1 MFEVDHMRLRL
12 MLPAAVLA
20 TIGAN
25 LASAQTPRPIIDV
38 HIHYSQDAWSMLPPP
53 EAIKVLRQAGL
64 RKAFVSSSS
73 DDGTQMLLK
82 AAPDLI
88 VPVLRPYRSRGETG
102 TWTKD
107 ASIIAHVESR
117 LKANTYA
124 GIGEFHAYGADAD
137 TAVMRRMVE
146 LAKERKIFL
155 HAHSDADAVE
165 RMFKQNPEALVLWAH
180 SGFEQVD
187 KVRAMVTKHK
197 TLWADVAH
205 RTDHAPVGQAR
216 CHLEAAVRRL
226 PRALHGRHRHLHARA
241 LALRGRAR
249 QLLAQV
255 ARRAAARPRRQH
267 RLPQR
272 RAPGGPDHGAMTA
285 AVMELARRRL
295 TDLCGADLLAY
306 HTGSPPPCGEGS
318 GVGVAAKRRPRG
330 FTPPLTPPRHHA
342 EACLRHDGRG
352 SAYAALAAFTLA
364 LSSS

>member
-1 MFEVDHMRLRL
+1 MRLRL

-20 TIGAN
+20 TVSAN

-38 HIHYSQDAWSMLPPP
+38 HIHYSQDAWSMLPPA

-73 DDGTQMLLK
+73 DEGTQMLLK

-107 ASIIAHVESR
+107 ASIIAHVEGR
-117 LKANTYA
+117 LKVNTYA

-146 LAKERKIFL
+146 LAKERRIFL

-180 SGFEQVD
+180 SGFEQVE

-205 RTDHAPVGQAR
+205 RTDHAPSGKLDATWKQLFVDFPERFMVGTDTYTPERWHYVVEHANYSR
-216 CHLEAAVRRL
+216 KWLNELPADLADNIAFRNAERL
-226 PRALHGRHRHLHARA
+226 
-241 LALRGRAR
+241 
-249 QLLAQV
+249 
-255 ARRAAARPRRQH
+255 AAR
-267 RLPQR
+267 
-272 RAPGGPDHGAMTA
+272 
-285 AVMELARRRL
+285 
-295 TDLCGADLLAY
+295 
-306 HTGSPPPCGEGS
+306 
-318 GVGVAAKRRPRG
+318 
-330 FTPPLTPPRHHA
+330 
-342 EACLRHDGRG
+342 
-352 SAYAALAAFTLA
+352 TLGQ
-364 LSSS
+364 

>member
-1 MFEVDHMRLRL
+1 MNLRS
-12 MLPAAVLA
+12 MLLAIALTAYAA
-20 TIGAN
+20 T

-107 ASIIAHVESR
+107 ASIIAHVEGR
-117 LKANTYA
+117 LKVNTYA
-124 GIGEFHAYGADAD
+124 GIGEFHVYGADAD

-180 SGFEQVD
+180 SGFERVD

-197 TLWADVAH
+197 TLWADLAF
-205 RTDHAPVGQAR
+205 RTDQAPSGK
-216 CHLEAAVRRL
+216 LDAAW
-226 PRALHGRHRHLHARA
+226 
-241 LALRGRAR
+241 R
-249 QLLAQV
+249 QLFVDFPDRFMVGTDTYTPERWHYVVEHANYSRKWLNE
-255 ARRAAARPRRQH
+255 
-267 RLPQR
+267 LP
-272 RAPGGPDHGAMTA
+272 
-285 AVMELARRRL
+285 
-295 TDLCGADLLAY
+295 ADLADNI
-306 HTGSPPPCGEGS
+306 
-318 GVGVAAKRRPRG
+318 AFRN
-330 FTPPLTPPRHHA
+330 A
-342 EACLRHDGRG
+342 ERL
-352 SAYAALAAFTLA
+352 AALTLGQ
-364 LSSS
+364 